1 MRCQIRTHKYVSDED
16 KLAQLLE
23 IDDPSK
29 EIQLEDTVSSSP
41 GKETLFTGNIKAEL
55 EEIEKILTAKNYN
68 AEFIII
74 YSILMKFVLIIYE
87 KGTRNKEVEQ
97 QNRDTLVKKKLS
109 MRTTAENE
117 KAHSPGHSLCSECGK

>member
-55 EEIEKILTAKNYN
+55 EDQGKSK
-68 AEFIII
+68 
-74 YSILMKFVLIIYE
+74 KF
-87 KGTRNKEVEQ
+87 
-97 QNRDTLVKKKLS
+97 
-109 MRTTAENE
+109 
-117 KAHSPGHSLCSECGK
+117 